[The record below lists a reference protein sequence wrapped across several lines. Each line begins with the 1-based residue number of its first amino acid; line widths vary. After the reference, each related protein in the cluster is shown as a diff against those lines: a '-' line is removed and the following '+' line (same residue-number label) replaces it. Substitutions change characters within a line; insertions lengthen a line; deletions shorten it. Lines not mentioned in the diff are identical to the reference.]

1 MPFRAKRNSIMKKI
15 LSTLAIVLAV
25 GTSVVAP
32 GMAVAKAPV
41 YKAAGPKGGVGY
53 TTSATGENRYA
64 VVYTGD
70 SRMKRD
76 VVANYALLRAA
87 ELTTESGF
95 EWFAV
100 LSTTVKDVEVGSA
113 DDMASRTGQFM
124 GNPNSTTTGAG
135 SDQSAGSGTNEPGI
149 PMGPSTGGFG
159 GGDVPPAVLE
169 RWKPKKVV
177 QAVLI
182 IQVGKGDNASFPD
195 VTKQPEIFDAK
206 STAEEIR
213 ATMK

>member
-1 MPFRAKRNSIMKKI
+1 MKK
-15 LSTLAIVLAV
+15 LLTKLAIVLAV
-25 GTSVVAP
+25 GTAVVAP
-32 GMAVAKAPV
+32 GVVVAKAPA

-53 TTSATGENRYA
+53 TTAATGENRYA

-87 ELTTESGF
+87 ELTSEAGF

-113 DDMASRTGQFM
+113 DDMSSRTGQFM
-124 GNPNSTTTGAG
+124 GNVTAGSGAG
-135 SDQSAGSGTNEPGI
+135 SDQSAGRGGGDSSVA
-149 PMGPSTGGFG
+149 MGPSTGGFG

-177 QAVLI
+177 QALLM
-182 IQVGKGDNASFPD
+182 IQVGKGDNATFPD
-195 VTKQPEIFDAK
+195 VTSQPEIFDAK
-206 STAEEIR
+206 ATIEEIR

>member
-1 MPFRAKRNSIMKKI
+1 MKKI
-15 LSTLAIVLAV
+15 LTKLAIILAV

-32 GMAVAKAPV
+32 GVVAAKAPV

-53 TTSATGENRYA
+53 TTSSMGENRYA

-87 ELTTESGF
+87 ELTSESGF

-100 LSTTVKDVEVGSA
+100 LSTSVKDIEVGSA

-124 GNPNSTTTGAG
+124 GNPNSATTGAG
-135 SDQSAGSGTNEPGI
+135 SDQSAGSGGGDANVA
-149 PMGPSTGGFG
+149 MGPSTGGFG

-177 QAVLI
+177 QALLI
-182 IQVGKGDNASFPD
+182 IQMGKGDNATFPD

-206 STAEEIR
+206 STTEEIR
-213 ATMK
+213 AAMK

>member
-1 MPFRAKRNSIMKKI
+1 MKKL

-25 GTSVVAP
+25 GASVAAP
-32 GMAVAKAPV
+32 GVVVAKAPV
-41 YKAAGPKGGVGY
+41 YKASGPNGGTGY
-53 TTSATGENRYA
+53 TSASTGENRYA

-70 SRMKRD
+70 ARMKRD

-87 ELTTESGF
+87 ELTSEAGF

-100 LSTTVKDVEVGSA
+100 LSTTVKDIEVGSA

-124 GNPNSTTTGAG
+124 GNPNSTTSGAG
-135 SDQSAGSGTNEPGI
+135 SDQSAGSGGSDSSI
-149 PMGPSTGGFG
+149 AMGPSTGGYG

-169 RWKPKKVV
+169 RWKPRKVV
-177 QAVLI
+177 QAALV

-195 VTKQPEIFDAK
+195 VTSQPEIFDAK
-206 STAEEIR
+206 ATIEEIR
-213 ATMK
+213 AAMK

>member
-1 MPFRAKRNSIMKKI
+1 MKKI
-15 LSTLAIVLAV
+15 LMKLAMVLAV
-25 GTSVVAP
+25 GTAVVAP
-32 GMAVAKAPV
+32 GVVAAKAPV
-41 YKAAGPKGGVGY
+41 YKASGPKGGVGY
-53 TTSATGENRYA
+53 TTSSMGENRYA

-87 ELTTESGF
+87 ELTSESGF

-100 LSTTVKDVEVGSA
+100 LSTSVKDIEVGSS

-124 GNPNSTTTGAG
+124 GNPDSTTTGAG
-135 SDQSAGSGTNEPGI
+135 SDQSAGSGTNESNV
-149 PMGPSTGGFG
+149 PMGPSTGGYG

-169 RWKPKKVV
+169 RWKPRKVV
-177 QAVLI
+177 QALLV
-182 IQVGKGDNASFPD
+182 IQMGKGDNASFPG
-195 VTKQPEIFDAK
+195 VTTQPEIFDAK
-206 STAEEIR
+206 TTAEEIR